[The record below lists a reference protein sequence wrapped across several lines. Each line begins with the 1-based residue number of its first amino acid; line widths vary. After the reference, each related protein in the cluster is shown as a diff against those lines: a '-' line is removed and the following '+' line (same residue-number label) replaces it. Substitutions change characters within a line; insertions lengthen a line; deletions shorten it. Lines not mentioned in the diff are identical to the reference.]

1 VNLALKKVGLNTSLK
16 PCAALDKTP
25 SKRQPTVHAILSVSS
40 LNSELIPMKILS
52 FNEHAAGTQPS
63 VISIPNDADPRT
75 VSLDGVTRIDLHFPK
90 FTDGR
95 AYSQAFLLRRRLGF
109 KGEIRA
115 TGDVLIDQLV
125 SMARTGFDVAVLR
138 EGLDASAAQRQFD
151 RFPAYY
157 QGSAVDTQPL
167 FAKAV
172 A

>member
-1 VNLALKKVGLNTSLK
+1 
-16 PCAALDKTP
+16 
-25 SKRQPTVHAILSVSS
+25 
-40 LNSELIPMKILS
+40 MKILS
-52 FNEHAAGTQPS
+52 FTEHNAIASDPS
-63 VISIPNDADPRT
+63 VNSMANDADPR
-75 VSLDGVTRIDLHFPK
+75 SLSLEGVHRIDLHFPK

-151 RFPAYY
+151 RFPAFY

-167 FAKAV
+167 FAKA
-172 A
+172 

>member
-1 VNLALKKVGLNTSLK
+1 VNLALTKVGLNISLK
-16 PCAALDKTP
+16 PCAESAKTP
-25 SKRQPTVHAILSVSS
+25 SKPQPTVRAILSVSS
-40 LNSELIPMKILS
+40 LDTELIPMKILS
-52 FNEHAAGTQPS
+52 FNEHDAGTQRS